1 MSYMED
7 KSKIIRL
14 SMARIR
20 DVEFPSSYDKFYEDA
35 MITQFK
41 RAIAQL
47 KASDIINIREDD
59 GIIYY
64 DIDCVIKK
72 Y

>member
-1 MSYMED
+1 
-7 KSKIIRL
+7 
-14 SMARIR
+14 MARIS
-20 DVEFPSSYDKFYEDA
+20 DVDFPSSYDKFYEDS
-35 MITQFK
+35 MMSQFK
-41 RAIAQL
+41 RAVAQL
-47 KASDIINIREDD
+47 KPEDIINIREDN

>member
-1 MSYMED
+1 
-7 KSKIIRL
+7 
-14 SMARIR
+14 MARIG
-20 DVEFPSSYDKFYEDA
+20 DVDFPSSYDKFYEDS
-35 MITQFK
+35 MMSQFK
-41 RAIAQL
+41 RAVAQL
-47 KASDIINIREDD
+47 KPEDIINIKEDN

>member
-1 MSYMED
+1 MED

-14 SMARIR
+14 SMARNS
-20 DVEFPSSYDKFYEDA
+20 DVHPSSQYDKFFEDA
-35 MITQFK
+35 MMSEFK

-47 KASDIINIREDD
+47 KPEDVINIREDN

-64 DIDCVIKK
+64 DIDCIIKK

>member
-1 MSYMED
+1 
-7 KSKIIRL
+7 
-14 SMARIR
+14 MARIS
-20 DVEFPSSYDKFYEDA
+20 DVDFPSSYDKFYEDS
-35 MITQFK
+35 MMSQFK
-41 RAIAQL
+41 REIVQL
-47 KASDIINIREDD
+47 KPEDIINIREDD

>member
-1 MSYMED
+1 
-7 KSKIIRL
+7 
-14 SMARIR
+14 MARIK
-20 DVEFPSSYDKFYEDA
+20 DVDFPSSYDKFYEDA
-35 MITQFK
+35 MITQFA

-47 KASDIINIREDD
+47 KPEDVINIREDD
-59 GIIYY
+59 GCIYY